1 MKKLLI
7 VLKSFVKIDRGYWL
21 QTYFSKEFL
30 ALSLLFVVTRL
41 YNLTLLPIFTDES
54 IYIYWAKF
62 IGSTYSYWFIS
73 LTDGKPPLFIWI
85 MTFFLKIFPSSFYLI
100 VGRLVS
106 VLAGAI
112 TAFGVYKLTHI
123 LFNSKKTAFFA
134 VFLCLINP
142 FMLFYD
148 RLALYDAFLTAMLVW
163 GVYFTIKTTHTYK
176 KIDAFFWGLFLGL
189 GLLTKP
195 PAVIFIPLTFIC
207 FFILIFKK
215 NIKKQIKKIWFLPF
229 IAIAVAEGINSIQR
243 LSLSYQVVAQKN
255 ERFQLPLNEFF
266 SAPFTLIYKNSV
278 ELFQWI
284 VSYNTI
290 PIFLLGFAAM
300 IFLLVKDTR
309 KGLIL
314 FMLWIIPIL
323 VFATVGKIL
332 FPRYILFTTP
342 FFLIALSQI
351 AHMFFTDKHFL
362 KLKIAFVIFLLSFSL
377 YFDFM
382 LLTNPPKAPLLS
394 IERYQYISSQYS
406 GYGLSSIF
414 SFLDTELERGP
425 RITLVTQGK
434 FGLFPYAFTLKYWN
448 DPRIDIIPTW
458 IPENLEYDLYS
469 FPTKTYVVFREEKTI
484 PEGFSLYLVLKAEK
498 PRGEYPILL
507 TGLRDKK

>member
-1 MKKLLI
+1 MDRHFFTTRRI
-7 VLKSFVKIDRGYWL
+7 VI
-21 QTYFSKEFL
+21 FL
-30 ALSLLFVVTRL
+30 TLLFLITRL

-62 IGSTYSYWFIS
+62 IGYTHSHWFIS

-85 MTFFLKIFPSSFYLI
+85 MTFFLKISPSSFYLI
-100 VGRLVS
+100 AGRFIS

-112 TAFGVYKLTHI
+112 TIIGVYKLTEI

-134 VFLCLINP
+134 AFLCIMNP
-142 FMLFYD
+142 FMLFHD

-163 GVYFTIKTTHTYK
+163 SVYFTVKTTRTYK
-176 KIDAFFWGLFLGL
+176 KVDAFLWGLFLGL

-195 PAVIFIPLTFIC
+195 PAIIFIPLTVVC
-207 FFILIFKK
+207 FFILMFKK
-215 NIKKQIKKIWFLPF
+215 DIKKQIKKTWFLPF
-229 IAIAVAEGINSIQR
+229 IVIAVAEGINSIQR
-243 LSLSYQVVAQKN
+243 LSLNYQVIAERS

-266 SAPFTLIYKNSV
+266 SAPFTLIQKNII
-278 ELFQWI
+278 ELLQW
-284 VSYNTI
+284 VVAYNTL
-290 PIFLLGFAAM
+290 PVFLLGFAAL
-300 IFLLVKDTR
+300 IFLLVKDTK

-314 FMLWIIPIL
+314 LILWIMPIL

-351 AHMFFTDKHFL
+351 VQIFFSDKRFL
-362 KLKIAFVIFLLSFSL
+362 KLKIVLVIFLLSFSL
-377 YFDFM
+377 HFNFY
-382 LLTNPPKAPLLS
+382 LLTNPSKAPLPS
-394 IERYQYISSQYS
+394 IEQYQYISSQYA

-434 FGLFPYAFTLKYWN
+434 FGLFPYAFVLQYWN
-448 DPRIDIIPTW
+448 DSRIDIIPTW

-469 FPTKTYVVFREEKTI
+469 FPTKTYVVFREEETI
-484 PEGFSLYLVLKAEK
+484 PKGFSLYVVLKAEK